1 MRKSPKTGT
10 GSVLRAVRKRQ
21 RENDRRA
28 IKTHGKLGVGFLP
41 AAARCK
47 KTKRQKND
55 MTELY
60 LGLTADLPAAEWL
73 AAKLP
78 EGLCGGC
85 EDKRASAS
93 LLRSLGVRALLWR
106 ALSAHFPE
114 EAMPSL
120 LIGENGRPTLS
131 GGGKHISL
139 SHSDVWLAVA
149 LSDDPCGVD
158 VEEADAVRHPA
169 ALAHRFLPPDEAWA
183 ISEADDP
190 AMAFLRAFTR
200 REAALKRGDGLRLC
214 EVMKRPPCPA
224 FGRELTAPDGR
235 RSWLCGVGSD
245 PFSVTF
251 CSGLD
256 AGGMPFAKAVREST
270 AGFANDP

>member
-1 MRKSPKTGT
+1 
-10 GSVLRAVRKRQ
+10 
-21 RENDRRA
+21 
-28 IKTHGKLGVGFLP
+28 
-41 AAARCK
+41 
-47 KTKRQKND
+47 
-55 MTELY
+55 
-60 LGLTADLPAAEWL
+60 
-73 AAKLP
+73 
-78 EGLCGGC
+78 
-85 EDKRASAS
+85 
-93 LLRSLGVRALLWR
+93 
-106 ALSAHFPE
+106 
-114 EAMPSL
+114 MPSL

-256 AGGMPFAKAVREST
+256 ASGMPFAKAVREST